1 MLRVASRGEGPLGL
15 EKPVGQAEGAC
26 LDLCVSDAVLRWG
39 CHVAN
44 GRPARMDVRGGT
56 RARSWRIAAEPAAL
70 GNGVDGHSRVSGGYP
85 GVHLWVR
92 QALSGPL

>member
-1 MLRVASRGEGPLGL
+1 MGL

-39 CHVAN
+39 LPRRQRNARLGLMFKVAH
-44 GRPARMDVRGGT
+44 GR
-56 RARSWRIAAEPAAL
+56 RSWRIAAEPAAL

-85 GVHLWVR
+85 GVHLWVWK
-92 QALSGPL
+92 ALSGPL